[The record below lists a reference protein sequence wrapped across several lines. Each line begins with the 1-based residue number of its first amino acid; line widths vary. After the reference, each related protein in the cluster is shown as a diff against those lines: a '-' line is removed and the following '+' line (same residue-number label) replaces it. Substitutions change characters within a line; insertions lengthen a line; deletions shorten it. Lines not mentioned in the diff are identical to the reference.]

1 MWHAYTISKGCS
13 PAIPPPIASENRH
26 GCQGENRHPCNFW
39 GSCPAGSNN
48 DAAFSESSTSLV
60 KHRSHKRPALMF
72 DILFLITYE
81 EQNIKKARKL
91 GSFSLLITINIRHFF
106 KFSR

>member
-26 GCQGENRHPCNFW
+26 GCQGENGHPCNFW

-48 DAAFSESSTSLV
+48 DAAFSESSSSLV

-72 DILFLITYE
+72 ASSCYE
-81 EQNIKKARKL
+81 EQNVKKARKL

-106 KFSR
+106 SFLR